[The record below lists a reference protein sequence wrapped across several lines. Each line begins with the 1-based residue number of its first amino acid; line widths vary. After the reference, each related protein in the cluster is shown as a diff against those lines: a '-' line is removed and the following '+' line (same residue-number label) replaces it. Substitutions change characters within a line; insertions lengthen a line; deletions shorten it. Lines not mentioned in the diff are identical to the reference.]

1 MLLPKMRSGQFL
13 GKGSQKE
20 VVAEVRD
27 GVLVAVMRGRQTDLA
42 QEATTMAQV
51 TSIPHAH
58 LLPLLDVETCAGA
71 TVIVA
76 PLMPFGSMLDLADH
90 LDFEGL
96 SLSFPD
102 VCVALLQVASALLHL
117 HKLGMQHGDVRAR
130 NILVKEYAP
139 GTPLSLHVCLADYGE
154 SKPVAAAH
162 LDREGVDL
170 LARELHTLVSR

>member
-102 VCVALLQVASALLHL
+102 VCVALLQDCERPVALA
-117 HKLGMQHGDVRAR
+117 QAR
-130 NILVKEYAP
+130 HAAWRCPRTETFLSKSTPLA
-139 GTPLSLHVCLADYGE
+139 PLSLRVLGRLWRIKT
-154 SKPVAAAH
+154 SLRGTP
-162 LDREGVDL
+162 RPRGVDL